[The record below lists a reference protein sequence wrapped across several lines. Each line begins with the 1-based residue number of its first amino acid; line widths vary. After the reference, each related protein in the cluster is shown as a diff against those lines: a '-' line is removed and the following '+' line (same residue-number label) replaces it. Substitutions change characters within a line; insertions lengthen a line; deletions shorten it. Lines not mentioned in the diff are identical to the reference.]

1 MLDHLRLAIP
11 VNPVYAVERG
21 QGNFYFEG
29 NLLELGLN
37 CGARVV
43 TLDDDGKPKAQD
55 LYAPYDSLGSDYS
68 DMAVKFYDKG
78 INCLP
83 YVELKA
89 SPLKLLQG
97 HNVYGFE
104 SIELGAV
111 QMLGMLIEA
120 FPNLCT
126 YLDFPKTEVLHLDT
140 TYMASLPHQNLVK
153 PVLEYLSN
161 ISSGH
166 AKAQN
171 LRYNNYVR
179 WGTQNSRYIG
189 RKVYGKYEEV
199 ENQIKQLQKQ
209 AGKDNQA
216 LAKLNALF
224 KAKDFANAKLRFEA
238 RICKTYLSKNNYP
251 SNLFELIHLQKT
263 QYGLLRN
270 MWGIAFSPILNAL
283 QGENMT
289 LNNDDKVL
297 DLLKSKLFTV
307 NKKGVVSYAKAK
319 NAFNFYLMLKNN
331 GVEKTQAICSK
342 TAYFRNLKTLIDC
355 GLSKA
360 YLQNL
365 HNEPSNVI
373 PFVRLIHIDFDKQVP
388 DDYVEPISKYQ
399 MPLVA

>member
-120 FPNLCT
+120 FPDLCF
-126 YLDFPKTEVLHLDT
+126 YLDFAKTEVLHLDI

-153 PVLEYLSN
+153 PVLEYLAN

-199 ENQIKQLQKQ
+199 ENQIKQLTKQ

-289 LNNDDKVL
+289 LNDDDKVL
-297 DLLKSKLFTV
+297 GLLKSKLFTV
-307 NKKGVVSYAKAK
+307 NKKGVISYAKAK

-331 GVEKTQAICSK
+331 GVEKTQALCSK
-342 TAYFRNLKTLIDC
+342 PTYFRNLKILMDC